1 MPKTQ
6 WAWYDS
12 FSTFDF
18 PMIKDENCG
27 RKLLSRFVSST
38 SRLGSYNWPNMYPIM
53 ASQPSSQLNEE
64 TVLFYMNALQT
75 RSGEYHRPTVVLVE
89 MRHWHHCEKFYFVLD
104 GHHKLEAMQRL
115 SKHGSM
121 RLKNN
126 RLNFLIISRID
137 RCISETEKNY
147 IYNGGLNQL
156 SVMRLRTQDMRRM
169 KRLQEKFEVACAV
182 GHLVTEVTRDAH
194 EELKKEL
201 NIKWPIIAKLRQVP
215 NFKLEP
221 SEYKWNPV
229 FDMLN

>member
-1 MPKTQ
+1 MASSRPFFQEIQQDLILKYDSSKVSVREHPMDFLEQVRNWRYHFLQFRSLMPKTQ
-6 WAWYDS
+6 WAWSDC

-18 PMIKDENCG
+18 PMNKDEIGG

-115 SKHGSM
+115 SSM
-121 RLKNN
+121 A
-126 RLNFLIISRID
+126 
-137 RCISETEKNY
+137 RC
-147 IYNGGLNQL
+147 
-156 SVMRLRTQDMRRM
+156 
-169 KRLQEKFEVACAV
+169 A
-182 GHLVTEVTRDAH
+182 
-194 EELKKEL
+194 
-201 NIKWPIIAKLRQVP
+201 
-215 NFKLEP
+215 
-221 SEYKWNPV
+221 
-229 FDMLN
+229 